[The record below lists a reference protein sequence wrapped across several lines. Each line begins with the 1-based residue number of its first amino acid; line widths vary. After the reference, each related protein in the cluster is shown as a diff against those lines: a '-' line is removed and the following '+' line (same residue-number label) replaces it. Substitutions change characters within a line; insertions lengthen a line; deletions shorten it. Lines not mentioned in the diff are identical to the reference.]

1 MKKSRNPM
9 FLRKATII
17 VVGLASVGTAAY
29 AAAPESVRSA
39 LADCCALIGVCCSFM
54 SCCG

>member
-1 MKKSRNPM
+1 MKKSRNAKA
-9 FLRKATII
+9 LRKAAII
-17 VVGLASVGTAAY
+17 AIGLASVGTAAY